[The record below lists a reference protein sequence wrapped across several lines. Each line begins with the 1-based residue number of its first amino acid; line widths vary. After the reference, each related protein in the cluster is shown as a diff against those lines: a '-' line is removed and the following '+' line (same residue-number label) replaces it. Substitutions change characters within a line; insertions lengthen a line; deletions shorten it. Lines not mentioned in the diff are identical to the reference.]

1 MVFDLFSGK
10 GESQIERIEQ
20 QIQEMLAACGRT
32 IDIATD
38 ALFGRVAPSE
48 VGETLRKSDRA
59 VNRLE
64 REIRRELVVH
74 AGVRGASADIPAILV
89 YMSIVKDI
97 ERLGDY
103 AKNLW
108 DVANAG
114 ADITG
119 LSEFDRIQRDVA
131 WVRELVDRTAKIF
144 AERDAAAAQEALNEA
159 DAKLD
164 EFDAMVIEQLTSD
177 RPSREGVPIALVARY
192 LKRISAHLMN
202 VMTAVVMPL
211 DRLDY
216 WDEDKADRW

>member
-1 MVFDLFSGK
+1 MVFELFSGK
-10 GESQIERIEQ
+10 GESQIDRIESQ
-20 QIQEMLAACGRT
+20 VQEMFRDCGRT
-32 IDIATD
+32 LDLATD
-38 ALFGRVAPSE
+38 ALLERVAAAE
-48 VGETLRKSDRA
+48 VGKKLRKRDRS

-74 AGVRGASADIPAILV
+74 AGVRGAAADIPAILV
-89 YMSIVKDI
+89 YMSITKDI
-97 ERLGDY
+97 ERVGDY

-114 ADITG
+114 GHIVDLPEAERLESDIG
-119 LSEFDRIQRDVA
+119 
-131 WVRELVDRTAKIF
+131 WVRALIDRAAVIF
-144 AERDAAAAQEALNEA
+144 AERDTEAAQVALSET

-164 EFDAMVIEQLTSD
+164 EFDELVISQLTSE

>member
-1 MVFDLFSGK
+1 MVFQLFSGK
-10 GESQIERIEQ
+10 GESQIERIES
-20 QIQEMLAACGRT
+20 QIQEMFKDCGRT
-32 IDIATD
+32 LDLATS
-38 ALFGRVAPSE
+38 ALLERVAAAE
-48 VGETLRKSDRA
+48 VGKKLRKRDRS

-74 AGVRGASADIPAILV
+74 AGVRGAAADIPVILV
-89 YMSIVKDI
+89 YMSIIKDI
-97 ERLGDY
+97 ERVGDY

-114 ADITG
+114 GRITG
-119 LSEFDRIQRDVA
+119 LPEADEIEADIA
-131 WVRELVDRTAKIF
+131 WVRQLIDRAAVIF
-144 AERDAAAAQEALNEA
+144 ADRDADAAQEALNEA

-164 EFDAMVIEQLTSD
+164 EFDEMVIGQLTSE

-192 LKRISAHLMN
+192 LKRIAAHLMN